1 MSNVLNVKELKERA
15 KTYMETA
22 NKKWREIT
30 SMGYMCYE
38 NNLELA
44 NEIIY
49 KLFEKDIFNDT
60 ATYYRVEKNDSGY
73 KFKVLCELEDNIYF
87 QFDIIVK
94 YGIDIPF
101 RINNGKFRILKELP
115 KGWKDVWELWEKLE
129 EESEEE

>member
-1 MSNVLNVKELKERA
+1 MSNVLNIKELKETA

-22 NKKWREIT
+22 NKKWGEII
-30 SMGYMCYE
+30 SVGYMCYE

-60 ATYYRVEKNDSGY
+60 ATYYRVVENDSGY

-87 QFDIIVK
+87 QFDIIVR